1 MVQGVRLNRNG
12 AALVTDNDE
21 SAGPEVRASRLLR
34 NRVIWITPA
43 ILGGILIFLMTLTYL
58 GSVVDPASHLRG
70 LPVLVVNQDQ
80 GTTVAAKRIDI
91 GAEVVSALEHSPAVS
106 TRLSLDSTTFAH
118 AEARMNKNDGYLTIV
133 IPPGSRARCWPS
145 TGWANRL
152 GERRRYQRSNC

>member
-1 MVQGVRLNRNG
+1 MVQAVRLNRNG

-21 SAGPEVRASRLLR
+21 SAGPEVRALRLLR

-80 GTTVAAKRIDI
+80 GTTVAAQRVDI
-91 GAEVVSALEHSPAVS
+91 GAEVVSALEHSRAVS
-106 TRLSLDSTTFAH
+106 SRVSLDSTTFAH
-118 AEARMNKNDGYLTIV
+118 AEARMNTNDGYLTIV
-133 IPPGSRARCWPS
+133 IPPRLTNSLLAIY
-145 TGWANRL
+145 GWANRM
-152 GERRRYQRSNC
+152 GGRHRYQPSNC